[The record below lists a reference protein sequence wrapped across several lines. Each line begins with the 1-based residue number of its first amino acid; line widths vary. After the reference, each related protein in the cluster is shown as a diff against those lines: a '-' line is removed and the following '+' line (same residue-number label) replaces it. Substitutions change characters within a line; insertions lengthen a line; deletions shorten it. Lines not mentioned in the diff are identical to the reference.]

1 MSKGI
6 TRTPVLPASTTTT
19 CVDSAS
25 IHFRVDY
32 EQVKNL
38 GIDEVV
44 CSELLTVGQHLWRID
59 CYPRGP
65 VGYSKDDMGNYVS
78 IYLKHMSDSESVR
91 ATFIAFI
98 KDRDD
103 KPTEIRL
110 KTYLHDFTI
119 MGAPDHLDDW
129 GWNRFV
135 PRKDLE
141 ETYLIDGHVTF
152 VCTIMVTRDTTPV
165 VTVPPSDIKNHL
177 GCLLDHA
184 HAYGTDVSFTVH
196 GETFPV
202 NRAILAARSPVFK
215 AELFG
220 SMAEATMASITL
232 HDITPSTFKRMLR
245 FIYTDEFPT
254 TTTEDNT
261 SNSNEVLFDLL
272 AAADRYALDRLKLMC
287 VQKLW
292 DNVSMDTVTD
302 IQACADMYNCL
313 ELKDKCID
321 FVAKEKKSKKPLVS
335 KTIRRSPRLH
345 QAKAQIS

>member
-6 TRTPVLPASTTTT
+6 SRTPVLPASTTTT
-19 CVDSAS
+19 SVDSAS
-25 IHFRVDY
+25 LHFRVDY
-32 EQVKNL
+32 EQVKHL
-38 GIDEVV
+38 GIDDVV
-44 CSELLTVGQHLWRID
+44 CSELFTVGQHQWRID

-78 IYLKHMSDSESVR
+78 IYLRHMSDSGRVR
-91 ATFIAFI
+91 ATFIALI

-103 KPTEIRL
+103 KPSEIRV
-110 KTYLHDFTI
+110 KTYLHEFTI
-119 MGAPDHLDDW
+119 MGAPDYLDEW

-135 PRKDLE
+135 ARKDLE
-141 ETYLIDGHVTF
+141 ETYVIDGHVTF

-165 VTVPPSDIKNHL
+165 TVPPSDIKNHL
-177 GCLLDHA
+177 GSLLDQ
-184 HAYGTDVSFTVH
+184 AYGTDVSFTVH

-232 HDITPSTFKRMLR
+232 HDITPSIFKRMLR

-254 TTTEDNT
+254 TEDNP
-261 SNSNEVLFDLL
+261 SNEVLFDLL

-287 VQKLW
+287 AKKLW

-321 FVAKEKKSKKPLVS
+321 FIAKEKKNKEVSFFKNDSKKPTTS
-335 KTIRRSPRLH
+335 SG
-345 QAKAQIS
+345 